1 MNGTRFNITL
11 SEGRWKRSPTP
22 GAVREQLAHCVLY
35 GWDVVWDETEPFDP
49 SADAVL
55 QLSVVCPVIN
65 GEILRDHIIGRLLCY
80 FEPEYESMVE
90 VEVLDE

>member
-11 SEGRWKRSPTP
+11 SEGCWKRSPTP
-22 GAVREQLAHCVLY
+22 GAVRDRLTRGVFY
-35 GWDVVWDETEPFDP
+35 GLEVVWDETEPFGP
-49 SADAVL
+49 GADAVL

-65 GEILRDHIIGRLLCY
+65 GEILRDCIIERLLHY